1 MGRIL
6 VLGDQHGALK
16 AVKQVLERCKFNPNE
31 DLLINL
37 GDVVDRGAE
46 SAELVQFYI
55 DLSEE
60 CLYKPLFIRGNHDL
74 FCHEWLRGGIPK
86 MEWLMQGGKAT
97 VESYINTGYI
107 NEESHLN
114 FFNEMFDFYIDT
126 KNRGYVHAGFTSPKG
141 LGNERFVKNYYWD
154 RSLWSFANTEH
165 NTFEFEARIEIF
177 NVHEEVFIGHT
188 PTLILNETV
197 PIKRCNFWN
206 LDTGAG
212 YAEGRLTIMDTN
224 SKEIW
229 QSDIIEELYP
239 DTKESS

>member
-6 VLGDQHGALK
+6 ITTDQHGALK

-60 CLYKPLFIRGNHDL
+60 CLYKPLFIKGNHDDY
-74 FCHEWLRGGIPK
+74 CHNWLKGGIPK

-126 KNRGYVHAGFTSPKG
+126 KNRGYVHAGFTSHSG
-141 LGNERFVKNYYWD
+141 LGDDNPNTYYWD
-154 RSLWSFANTEH
+154 RTLWKLAMDHKTEQ
-165 NTFEFEARIEIF
+165 FPKEFRIFEAHKEI
-177 NVHEEVFIGHT
+177 FIGHT
-188 PTLILNETV
+188 PTLNWDETE
-197 PIKRCNFWN
+197 PMNRYNIWN

-212 YAEGRLTIMDTN
+212 YGAGKVTILEAN
-224 SKEIW
+224 SKKFW
-229 QSDIIEELYP
+229 QSDTIEQLYS
-239 DTKESS
+239 DTRESS

>member
-6 VLGDQHGALK
+6 ITTDNHGILK
-16 AVKQVLERCKFNPNE
+16 AVKQTFERCEFNPNE

-60 CLYKPLFIRGNHDL
+60 CLFKPLFIKGNHDDY
-74 FCHEWLRGGIPK
+74 CHKWLKSGEIS
-86 MEWLMQGGKAT
+86 MEWLMNGGT
-97 VESYINTGYI
+97 ETIDSYIRTGYLDS
-107 NEESHLN
+107 ESHLN

-126 KNRGYVHAGFTSPKG
+126 KNRGYVHAGFTSHSG
-141 LGNERFVKNYYWD
+141 LGDDNPNTYYWD
-154 RSLWSFANTEH
+154 RTLWELAMNDKTEQL
-165 NTFEFEARIEIF
+165 TKELKMFEAHKEI
-177 NVHEEVFIGHT
+177 FIGHT
-188 PTLILNETV
+188 PTLNWGETE
-197 PIKRCNFWN
+197 PMNKHNIWN

-212 YAEGRLTIMDTN
+212 YAKGRLTIMDAN

-239 DTKESS
+239 DTNESG